1 MSKHLHSSNLDLVVS
16 DLLVGKNVQLSFMFV
31 SFIISINHYTPF
43 IEIIHIPIW
52 REYGKVLCVQR
63 FCCHKTA
70 LFRDLSG
77 VITYNHTKDV

>member
-1 MSKHLHSSNLDLVVS
+1 VSKYLHSSNLDLVVG
-16 DLLVGKNVQLSFMFV
+16 DLLVIKDVQLSFVIV

-43 IEIIHIPIW
+43 IEIIHVPIW
-52 REYGKVLCVQR
+52 KKYGKALHTQF